1 MISQGSQLILQDL
14 FQTIYLCCSCFKLF
28 FKTQLSPLTCIHNVS
43 SFWVQVFW
51 TPFLP
56 VLISTVCITQCVSL
70 FSVFSYMFIYNLI
83 PVNYSGFIWC
93 RFFSFLVG
101 VMCLICL
108 FHLLNTYQLSFL
120 KVSKE
125 QDCEVLMAGISV
137 HFGVLAFTGLV
148 QFT

>member
-1 MISQGSQLILQDL
+1 M
-14 FQTIYLCCSCFKLF
+14 
-28 FKTQLSPLTCIHNVS
+28 VS
-43 SFWVQVFW
+43 SDADFS
-51 TPFLP
+51 P
-56 VLISTVCITQCVSL
+56 SL
-70 FSVFSYMFIYNLI
+70 LES
-83 PVNYSGFIWC
+83 
-93 RFFSFLVG
+93 
-101 VMCLICL
+101 CLICL